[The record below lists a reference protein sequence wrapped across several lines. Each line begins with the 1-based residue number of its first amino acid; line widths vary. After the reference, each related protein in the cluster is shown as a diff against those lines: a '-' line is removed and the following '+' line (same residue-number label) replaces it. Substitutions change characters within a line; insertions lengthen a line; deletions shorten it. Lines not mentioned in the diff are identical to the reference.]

1 MSSQQHQ
8 KTDHKPMNK
17 GAATQEAK
25 KASPPPGRDS
35 DASSD
40 SQPSQNARSGDSAR
54 QNGRSEKSDVKAKS
68 HQR

>member
-1 MSSQQHQ
+1 MSSQKHQ

-17 GAATQEAK
+17 GTTTPEAK
-25 KASPPPGRDS
+25 KASSSAGRDS

-40 SQPSQNARSGDSAR
+40 SQPSQSARSGDSAR
-54 QNGRSEKSDVKAKS
+54 QHGRSEKTDVKAKS